1 MGQQADNCET
11 SRLNKCPIIGK
22 QKALTYSTARG
33 KTDRAIFLKVWNQ
46 VIFQLSAV

>member
-22 QKALTYSTARG
+22 QNELTYSTARG
-33 KTDRAIFLKVWNQ
+33 KTDMAMFLKVWNQ